1 MKTLYER
8 TSSAHELSLCRT
20 ILVTTALVPI
30 ISVRTRGAH
39 LVINGGFESP
49 SVVGQFETYYGVD
62 AASLTGW
69 VVDQPGTSIN
79 HVNALWN
86 DAEGFHSIDL
96 NGTEASSIYQ
106 DLPTDAAQKYAIR
119 FALAGN
125 PFGFEDKR
133 LEVLWDGAQVA
144 DLTFTQAGFD
154 TINMGWTY
162 HQFIVTA
169 VDSSTRLT
177 FSSLTGAMQGAE
189 GVYAWYGPAI
199 DDVSVAPVPEP
210 SLSTLALA
218 SLLVPFALR
227 GSRNVCQARR
237 RMVVNRTDYKPRT

>member
-1 MKTLYER
+1 MAAFSPIFAVR
-8 TSSAHELSLCRT
+8 THGAD
-20 ILVTTALVPI
+20 LVT
-30 ISVRTRGAH
+30 
-39 LVINGGFESP
+39 NGGFESP

-62 AASLTGW
+62 TTSLTGW
-69 VVDQPGTSIN
+69 VVDQSGTSIN

-106 DLPTDAAQKYAIR
+106 DLPTAAAQKYTIR

-144 DLTFTQAGFD
+144 DLTFAQAGYD

-162 HQFIVTA
+162 HQFVATA
-169 VDSSTRLT
+169 VDNSTRLT
-177 FSSLTGAMQGAE
+177 FNSLTGAMQGAE
-189 GVYAWYGPAI
+189 GVYSWYGPAI
-199 DDVSVAPVPEP
+199 DGVSVTPVPEP
-210 SLSTLALA
+210 GLSTLGLAA
-218 SLLVPFALR
+218 SLLVLFARTLR
-227 GSRNVCQARR
+227 HGSSVISP
-237 RMVVNRTDYKPRT
+237 KPSD